1 LRSPSTETVSR
12 GQSDDALCEHAVEAT
27 LLSHRDKL
35 RAVQASRV
43 SLVLALCIQADCVAG
58 LRSKD
63 SSRAIADRSGLA
75 DISKCFA
82 VPVVERLILVRTF
95 GALWRLYPQ
104 PTRPSIENERVR
116 FPQAPEKQLCEDLDV
131 VVVDEVFFD

>member
-1 LRSPSTETVSR
+1 M
-12 GQSDDALCEHAVEAT
+12 
-27 LLSHRDKL
+27 
-35 RAVQASRV
+35 